1 MAFVPFHQ
9 HLLIK
14 GYCKKP
20 FRSEEALNKWFRDLV
35 HRVGMV
41 VVAGPTSVYV
51 DEPGNEGLTGTVTL
65 ATSHASIHIWDAYEV
80 PMFQFD
86 IYSCKKYEIQ
96 TVVDHLNEMELVEFD
111 WMAIDR
117 NEGLSVSASG
127 SGKGT
132 EFTSSILPS
141 LKTECICKN

>member
-1 MAFVPFHQ
+1 MGFVPYHQ

-20 FRSEEALNKWFRDLV
+20 FKSAEDLNNWFKRLV
-35 HRVGMV
+35 ERVGLV

-51 DEPGNEGLTGTVTL
+51 DEIGNEGLTGTVTL
-65 ATSHASIHIWDAYEV
+65 ATSHSSIHIWDAYEV

-86 IYSCKKYEIQ
+86 IYSCKKYDIQ
-96 TVVDHLNEMELVEFD
+96 IVIDHLNEMDLIEFD

-117 NEGLSVSASG
+117 NEGLSVSAVG
-127 SGKGT
+127 TGKGT
-132 EFTSSILPS
+132 VYSNTPIANL
-141 LKTECICKN
+141 CVCNN